1 MEVLVREYRESDYD
15 SVNKIIIDSWSD
27 SKSKISC
34 DYCHEFVSEINGE
47 IVGYFY
53 LLEAPDIIRNLNV
66 YYIHYFCVDTSHRG
80 MGIGRVMVDFIE
92 KYAKK
97 NGVKR
102 LELTSK
108 NERVIAHK
116 LYLSFGFEKR
126 DTSVF
131 RKEII

>member
-1 MEVLVREYRESDYD
+1 MGILIREYRESDYE
-15 SVNKIIIDSWSD
+15 SVNKIIIDSWND
-27 SKSKISC
+27 SKSKVSL
-34 DYCHEFVSEINGE
+34 DYCHEFVAEMDGE

-66 YYIHYFCVDTSHRG
+66 YYIHYLCVDTSHRG
-80 MGIGRVMVDFIE
+80 MGIGRAMVEFIE
-92 KYAKK
+92 KYAKI
-97 NGVKR
+97 NGVQR

-108 NERVIAHK
+108 NERIIAHK
-116 LYLSFGFEKR
+116 LYESFGFEKR